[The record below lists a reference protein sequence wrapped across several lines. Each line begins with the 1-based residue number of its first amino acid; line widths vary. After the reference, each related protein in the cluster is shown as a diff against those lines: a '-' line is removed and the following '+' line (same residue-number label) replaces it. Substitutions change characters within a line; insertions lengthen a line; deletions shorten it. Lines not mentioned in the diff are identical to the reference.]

1 MLKNRTSARTLVLT
15 FLVAFGVRLAW
26 LLLVQNPL
34 HVIYSDMQ
42 MYVERAEELMWHLP
56 TPEPRL
62 LAIYPWGTHTLMA
75 LEFIVLGRHAELPI
89 ALFHAFLGAIPAP
102 CMAVVT
108 SRILRSDAAGAIV
121 GLLVAFW
128 YPQVAFAAFFMSEPW
143 YSAAIA
149 LHAAATAR
157 RVRNPAALL
166 ATGVAAGVAFVVRPQ
181 FIVTWALDLL
191 RTALAR
197 VRLTGLSRATASVVL
212 LALPVA
218 LFVAGSALRLHS
230 ITGHWGLISENDQ
243 MTRIWAD
250 TDICKLSS
258 TWTAPDGGR
267 QSWWFSPPSKPAI
280 KPSDTEDFEGF
291 IADPDILKR
300 IRLRRLTG
308 VSWTTL
314 ARRRLHNVALLF
326 TENLPWPESNYK
338 DPPWR
343 GAMQEAY
350 ADVLLGVV
358 LPLAAVGIALGRRN
372 AALFIAAANV
382 ITCVVCAYFF
392 FGEGRYHVPYDPF
405 FLVLAAVGVVEVH
418 RRARA
423 AWRRWRRRRG
433 ARAIA
438 AAVAV

>member
-1 MLKNRTSARTLVLT
+1 MLKTRTSARTIVLT

-34 HVIYSDMQ
+34 HVVYSDMH
-42 MYVERAEELMWHLP
+42 MYVDRAEELMWHLP
-56 TPEPRL
+56 TADPRL
-62 LAIYPWGTHTLMA
+62 LAIYPWGTHALLA
-75 LEFIVLGRHAELPI
+75 LEFTVLGRHAELPI

-108 SRILRSDAAGAIV
+108 SHIVRSDAVAATV

-128 YPQVAFAAFFMSEPW
+128 YPQVAFTAFFLSEPW
-143 YSAAIA
+143 FSAAIA

-166 ATGVAAGVAFVVRPQ
+166 ATGVVSGVAFVVRPQ

-197 VRLTGLSRATASVVL
+197 IRLTGLRRATVSVAL

-218 LFVAGSALRLHS
+218 LFVGGSALRLHS
-230 ITGHWGLISENDQ
+230 LTGHWGLISDNDQ

-250 TDICKLSS
+250 TDVCQLKSN
-258 TWTAPDGGR
+258 WTSPDGGR
-267 QSWWFSPPSKPAI
+267 LNWSFSPPSKPAL
-280 KPSDTEDFEGF
+280 KPSDTEEFEGF
-291 IADPDILKR
+291 IADRDILKG
-300 IRLRRLTG
+300 IRLQRLKGVRWTVLTG
-308 VSWTTL
+308 
-314 ARRRLHNVALLF
+314 RRLHNVALLF

-343 GAMQEAY
+343 GALQVGF
-350 ADVLLGVV
+350 ADVLIGVV
-358 LPLAAVGIALGRRN
+358 VPLAAAGIAFGRRN

-405 FLVLAAVGVVEVH
+405 FLVLAAVGLVEVYRRAGAAWH
-418 RRARA
+418 RRRC
-423 AWRRWRRRRG
+423 RRRR
-433 ARAIA
+433 AIA
-438 AAVAV
+438 TAVAV